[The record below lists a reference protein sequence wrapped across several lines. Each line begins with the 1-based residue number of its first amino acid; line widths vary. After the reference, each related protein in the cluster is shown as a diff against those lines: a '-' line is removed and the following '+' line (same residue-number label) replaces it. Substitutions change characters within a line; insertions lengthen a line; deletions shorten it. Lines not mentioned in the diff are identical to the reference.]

1 MAGRLG
7 LTVSCKFLQHDVTT
21 TATFAHLR
29 VVADSSASNHM
40 TPYAGNISLFRPPNF
55 AIPSSIVVGNESILP
70 VTSVGDTVLPDPF
83 YVNNVLVTFEIIK
96 DLLFVRQFTIDNSCS
111 MKFNPFGL
119 FVKDL
124 ATRKRDHQVQ

>member
-1 MAGRLG
+1 MSLQQPPS
-7 LTVSCKFLQHDVTT
+7 LTSEW
-21 TATFAHLR
+21 
-29 VVADSSASNHM
+29 VADSSASNHM
-40 TPYAGNISLFRPPNF
+40 TPYAGNISLFLPPNS

-83 YVNNVLVTFEIIK
+83 YVNSVLVTFEIIK
-96 DLLFVRQFTIDNSCS
+96 NLLSVRQFTIDNRCS
-111 MKFNPFGL
+111 MKFNYFGL